1 MKRIIFGL
9 ALCLAVWGCSDD
21 KTGGTV
27 PPDPGPEPEVP
38 TLATSLAFGVP
49 SVEFPSG
56 GKTVDVAVVAEGGE
70 WAVAE
75 TPDWLA
81 VTPGEGKVTLAADDN
96 RRGSLRSGKLRI
108 TGAENVEASLDVSQG
123 NGALILR
130 LEVEAPATVAAI
142 PLHGQVSCTIDW
154 GDGAVESIDAKID
167 GLGIGHPSHEYA
179 AAGTYRV
186 SVSGTVPSLSSIKLT
201 DDQALRLKAVEAWG
215 ATGLE
220 KMQYAFYR
228 CAALESIPSP
238 GPEAPFARVTTFSK
252 AFDSCD
258 ALREIPADLFAGCTE
273 LTDLSSCFNDC
284 DALKSIPEHLLDDCT
299 GVEKLSSIFAYCRG
313 LESVPGRLFAACSKV
328 TDLGYLFTACE
339 SLRTIPADLF
349 AGCSAATTF
358 MQYFSGCEA
367 LGAIP
372 AGLFDDCTQVEVF
385 QSVFMDCVAL
395 KSIPEG
401 LFDKHPNAVKFNFT
415 FADCTGIESV
425 PVSLFDNCRKATAFT
440 QTFRACSAWQGESP
454 YTLVDGTK
462 VHLYERSKYPDAFE
476 KAPSSS
482 TNGTFRACT
491 GLADYEKIAADY
503 PKWVK

>member
-38 TLATSLAFGVP
+38 ALATSLAFGVP

-56 GKTVDVAVVAEGGE
+56 GKTVDVSVVAEGGE

-75 TPDWLA
+75 IPDWLV

-96 RRGSLRSGKLRI
+96 RRGALRSGKLRI
-108 TGAENVEASLDVSQG
+108 TGAQDVEASLDVSQG

-130 LEVEAPATVAAI
+130 LEVGAPATVATI

-154 GDGAVESIDAKID
+154 GDGAVESIEAKID
-167 GLGIGHPSHEYA
+167 GLGIAHPSHEYA

-186 SVSGTVPSLSSIKLT
+186 SVTGTVPSLSSIKLSE
-201 DDQALRLKAVEAWG
+201 DRALMLKAVEAWG

-220 KMQYAFYR
+220 DMEYAFSG
-228 CAALESIPSP
+228 CKALESLPSP
-238 GPEAPFARVTTFSK
+238 VPEASFARVTTFSK
-252 AFDSCD
+252 AFSNCE
-258 ALREIPADLFAGCTE
+258 ALREIPADLFAGCTA
-273 LTDLSSCFNDC
+273 LTDLSSCFANC
-284 DALKSIPEHLLDDCT
+284 YALQEIPGHLLGDCS

-313 LESVPGRLFAACSKV
+313 LESVPGKLFAACSKA
-328 TDLGYLFTACE
+328 TDLGYLFISCE
-339 SLRTIPADLF
+339 SLRELPADLF
-349 AGCSAATTF
+349 AGCISATTF
-358 MQYFSGCEA
+358 MQCFSGCTSLE
-367 LGAIP
+367 AIP
-372 AGLFDDCTQVEVF
+372 AGLFDDCTHTEVF
-385 QSVFMDCVAL
+385 QSTFIDCSGL
-395 KSIPEG
+395 KSVPEG
-401 LFDKHPNAVKFNFT
+401 LFDKHPDAVKFNFT

-454 YTLVDGTK
+454 YTLVGGTK
-462 VHLYERSKYPDAFE
+462 VHLYERSEYPDAFE
-476 KAPSSS
+476 KAPASG

-491 GLADYEKIAADY
+491 GLADYEKMSADY

>member
-201 DDQALRLKAVEAWG
+201 DDQALRLKAV
-215 ATGLE
+215 
-220 KMQYAFYR
+220 
-228 CAALESIPSP
+228 
-238 GPEAPFARVTTFSK
+238 
-252 AFDSCD
+252 
-258 ALREIPADLFAGCTE
+258 
-273 LTDLSSCFNDC
+273 
-284 DALKSIPEHLLDDCT
+284 
-299 GVEKLSSIFAYCRG
+299 
-313 LESVPGRLFAACSKV
+313 
-328 TDLGYLFTACE
+328 
-339 SLRTIPADLF
+339 
-349 AGCSAATTF
+349 
-358 MQYFSGCEA
+358 
-367 LGAIP
+367 
-372 AGLFDDCTQVEVF
+372 
-385 QSVFMDCVAL
+385 
-395 KSIPEG
+395 
-401 LFDKHPNAVKFNFT
+401 
-415 FADCTGIESV
+415 
-425 PVSLFDNCRKATAFT
+425 
-440 QTFRACSAWQGESP
+440 
-454 YTLVDGTK
+454 
-462 VHLYERSKYPDAFE
+462 
-476 KAPSSS
+476 
-482 TNGTFRACT
+482 
-491 GLADYEKIAADY
+491 
-503 PKWVK
+503 

>member
-1 MKRIIFGL
+1 MPAR
-9 ALCLAVWGCSDD
+9 
-21 KTGGTV
+21 GGETRSLKQSASRRTAAFISTSLKTV
-27 PPDPGPEPEVP
+27 PFAATP
-38 TLATSLAFGVP
+38 TKAKEL
-49 SVEFPSG
+49 SVESNFEWEY
-56 GKTVDVAVVAEGGE
+56 TLTEGS
-70 WAVAE
+70 
-75 TPDWLA
+75 DWLT
-81 VTPGEGKVTLAADDN
+81 VKRTEEGLEVSSIINPDA
-96 RRGSLRSGKLRI
+96 SSRSATITITAGDGKANMAEQTI
-108 TGAENVEASLDVSQG
+108 TVSQTG
-123 NGALILR
+123 FDFDAFIIGLNVSAVDLR
-130 LEVEAPATVAAI
+130 ARLPFDKAI
-142 PLHGQVSCTIDW
+142 NATIDW

-313 LESVPGRLFAACSKV
+313 LESVPGRLFASCSKV

-358 MQYFSGCEA
+358 MQCFSGCEA

-491 GLADYEKIAADY
+491 GLADYEKMAADY

>member
-1 MKRIIFGL
+1 
-9 ALCLAVWGCSDD
+9 
-21 KTGGTV
+21 
-27 PPDPGPEPEVP
+27 
-38 TLATSLAFGVP
+38 
-49 SVEFPSG
+49 
-56 GKTVDVAVVAEGGE
+56 
-70 WAVAE
+70 
-75 TPDWLA
+75 
-81 VTPGEGKVTLAADDN
+81 
-96 RRGSLRSGKLRI
+96 
-108 TGAENVEASLDVSQG
+108 
-123 NGALILR
+123 
-130 LEVEAPATVAAI
+130 
-142 PLHGQVSCTIDW
+142 
-154 GDGAVESIDAKID
+154 
-167 GLGIGHPSHEYA
+167 
-179 AAGTYRV
+179 
-186 SVSGTVPSLSSIKLT
+186 
-201 DDQALRLKAVEAWG
+201 
-215 ATGLE
+215 
-220 KMQYAFYR
+220 
-228 CAALESIPSP
+228 
-238 GPEAPFARVTTFSK
+238 
-252 AFDSCD
+252 
-258 ALREIPADLFAGCTE
+258 
-273 LTDLSSCFNDC
+273 
-284 DALKSIPEHLLDDCT
+284 
-299 GVEKLSSIFAYCRG
+299 
-313 LESVPGRLFAACSKV
+313 V

-358 MQYFSGCEA
+358 MQCFSGCEA